1 MTYKPAMLRE
11 QFTGMPRH
19 SSGGIGMFIRTYVVR
34 IICNTHAQVME
45 AKNSITLTIYS
56 SEHVFIALRWR
67 SEMIMGFHKA
77 QKTVLVNKASTHTPA
92 MIKHYY

>member
-19 SSGGIGMFIRTYVVR
+19 FAGGVGTFICTYVVR

-45 AKNSITLTIYS
+45 AKNSITLTIYT
-56 SEHVFIALRWR
+56 SENVFIALGWC
-67 SEMIMGFHKA
+67 SDNDNAFSLIYLPE
-77 QKTVLVNKASTHTPA
+77 P
-92 MIKHYY
+92 